1 MRLATFL
8 EVARE
13 NILKEAVAFAQSLP
27 ALRGLG
33 EGTLR
38 DHLPQLLETISED
51 LRTPQSR
58 SESISKSHGQA
69 PAPSSETSAQA
80 HGFMRAQRGI
90 TIEQLVAEFRA
101 LRSSI
106 LRLWAEAH
114 PPGPEAIEDIT
125 RFNEAIDTA
134 VAESV
139 HFFAAERER
148 WRQLFLGVLG
158 HDLRTP
164 LNAIGLTVE
173 LIRIE
178 RSLPETQT
186 ALLKRGVARMTTL
199 LDSLLEYSRASFG
212 AGMSLQYSQSDLAQ
226 ACAEEIELLAAA
238 HPRARIEFEA
248 FGSVQAFC
256 DSSRIREALANLVS
270 NAIKHGT
277 PTEPPVVRLDAD
289 LDQVRITVTNAGS
302 IPESEIEGLFEPLRQ
317 RDTPSAKA
325 ERTHLGLGLFIARQ
339 IARAHGGEVTGSSA
353 EGHVQFTIEIPRFE
367 PPASA
372 ARSRDM
378 E

>member
-8 EVARE
+8 EVGRE
-13 NILKEAVAFAQSLP
+13 KILNEAAAFARSLP
-27 ALRGLG
+27 ALRGL
-33 EGTLR
+33 EEQTLR
-38 DHLPQLLETISED
+38 DHLPQLLETISAD

-69 PAPSSETSAQA
+69 PVPSSETSAQA

-106 LRLWAEAH
+106 LRLWAEAY

-164 LNAIGLTVE
+164 LNAIGLTIE

-212 AGMSLQYSQSDLAQ
+212 TGMSLQYSQCDLAQ

-238 HPRARIEFEA
+238 HPQARIKFEA
-248 FGSVQAFC
+248 SASVQAFC
-256 DSSRIREALANLVS
+256 DASRLGEALANLVS

-277 PTEPPVVRLDAD
+277 PSEPPTVRLEAD
-289 LDQVRITVTNAGS
+289 RDQVRIAVINAGC

-317 RDTPSAKA
+317 RDTPSA

-339 IARAHGGEVTGSSA
+339 IARAHGGEVTGSSS

-367 PPASA
+367 PPAQGG
-372 ARSRDM
+372 RSRNTG
-378 E
+378 